1 MANHEGR
8 TRVVLLANSYRIKGE
23 IELVP
28 TARITDYMIEAKPFF
43 AVTNAEVW
51 DLEGRKILTAP
62 FIDVCRDHVTVIAP
76 DGSHSGEAP

>member
-1 MANHEGR
+1 MADNENR
-8 TRVVLLANSYRIKGE
+8 TRVVILAGPYRVKGE

-28 TARITDYMIEAKPFF
+28 GARLTDYMVEAKEFF

-62 FIDVCRDHVTVIAP
+62 FLNLSRGHVVVVAP
-76 DGSHSGEAP
+76 D